1 MSRAEAVRIL
11 AAARAK
17 RDRLPV
23 AEAAR
28 AAYCAGGPTIE
39 QLEQLIAEQRTEQ
52 EKT

>member
-11 AAARAK
+11 AEARAE

-28 AAYCAGGPTIE
+28 LAYRAGGPTIAE
-39 QLEQLIAEQRTEQ
+39 LEQRIAERRAQRT
-52 EKT
+52 

>member
-11 AAARAK
+11 AEARAE

-28 AAYCAGGPTIE
+28 LAYCAGGPTVE
-39 QLEQLIAEQRTEQ
+39 QLEQLIAEQRAQRT
-52 EKT
+52 